1 MKFSHLPRVYTNGP
15 ISKNQII
22 RIDGD
27 NFHYLKTV
35 IRLRRNDNFRLFNDQ
50 DGEYLVRVEEINKN
64 QIIINVIDLIR
75 NISAEPKLILAIS
88 IIKNDKMIEAIR
100 GAVQIGVTAIIPVI
114 SSRTQ
119 IKTVNKDKLD
129 RCVIE
134 SVEQSERFVRP
145 ILYDPIPLEQLCKLD
160 IGEQIIFANESEH
173 AAKKLSNITISNNPV
188 FLVGPEGG
196 FTESE
201 IAMLTSSEK
210 VHSISLGS
218 NVLRTEIAAIAGLA
232 CIQMLRN

>member
-50 DGEYLVRVEEINKN
+50 SGEYLVKVEEINKN
-64 QIIINVIDLIR
+64 QIIIGVVDIIR
-75 NISAEPKLILAIS
+75 NISNEPKLILAIS
-88 IIKNDKMIEAIR
+88 IIKSERMIEAIR

-119 IKTVNKDKLD
+119 IKTVNKDKLN
-129 RCVIE
+129 RCVLE
-134 SVEQSERFVRP
+134 SVEQCERFAKP
-145 ILYDPIPLEQLCKLD
+145 ILYDPLTLEQLCKID
-160 IGEQIIFANESEH
+160 VGEQIIFANESEH
-173 AAKKLSNITISNNPV
+173 EATKLSNIAISKNPV

-201 IAMLTSSEK
+201 IEMLTSSEK

-218 NVLRTEIAAIAGLA
+218 NVLRTEVASVAGLA
-232 CIQMLRN
+232 CIQMLRK

>member
-35 IRLRRNDNFRLFNDQ
+35 IRLRKNDNFRLFNEQ
-50 DGEYLVRVEEINKN
+50 DGEYLVKVEEINKN
-64 QIIINVIDLIR
+64 QIIIDVIDIIR
-75 NISAEPKLILAIS
+75 NVSTEPKLILAIS
-88 IIKNDKMIEAIR
+88 IIKSDKMIEAIR
-100 GAVQIGVTAIIPVI
+100 GAVQIGVTAIIPVM

-119 IKTVNKDKLD
+119 IKTINKEKLS
-129 RCVIE
+129 RCVVE
-134 SVEQSERFVRP
+134 SVEQCERFVRP
-145 ILYDPIPLEQLCKLD
+145 IVYDPLPLEQVID

-173 AAKKLSNITISNNPV
+173 EAKKLSNITIGKNPV

-201 IAMLTSSEK
+201 ITMLTSSEK

-232 CIQMLRN
+232 CIQMLRK